1 MCEYRN
7 FIELSNTIRIFLR
20 FGYEKVTKS
29 EHIVVL
35 GLKYVLNFQKM
46 LGFLEKL
53 IDGFLLFIKK

>member
-35 GLKYVLNFQKM
+35 GLKYVLNYQKM
-46 LGFLEKL
+46 P
-53 IDGFLLFIKK
+53 